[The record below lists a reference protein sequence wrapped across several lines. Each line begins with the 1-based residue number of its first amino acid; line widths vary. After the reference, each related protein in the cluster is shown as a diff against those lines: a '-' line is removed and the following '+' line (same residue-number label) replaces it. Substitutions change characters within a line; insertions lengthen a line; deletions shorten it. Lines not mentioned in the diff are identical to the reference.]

1 MQSNYYY
8 TWGVCHQ
15 YLCNNNQYHGHN
27 SRKRY
32 YHQVGGEEQVLRLA
46 GGNDT
51 VDEDVDDKKKSSQN
65 VVSERL
71 QLKKL
76 KNDTTTTTTTCG
88 TLKTGQVLFDKG
100 DKVYAAWWSQDTV
113 RSEANPTSWY
123 PGTIKAYKMSG
134 HQRVLYSV
142 VFDDGDKINNLEE
155 HHIMTK
161 PNYLKKMK
169 KELKPLFDKGDEVY
183 AAFWPDDKRS
193 ASTPSWY
200 PGKVKSYRVVKGSES
215 GVYGSTRFYDIE

>member
-8 TWGVCHQ
+8 TWGWGVGHQ
-15 YLCNNNQYHGHN
+15 YLCNNNNN

-32 YHQVGGEEQVLRLA
+32 YHQVNGGEEQVLRLA
-46 GGNDT
+46 GGGNDT
-51 VDEDVDDKKKSSQN
+51 VDEDVDDKKKSSHNN

-76 KNDTTTTTTTCG
+76 KNDTTTTTTGG
-88 TLKTGQVLFDKG
+88 TLKTGQVLYDKG
-100 DKVYAAWWSQDTV
+100 DKVYAAWWSQDLD
-113 RSEANPTSWY
+113 RSSAPPTGWY
-123 PGTIKAYKMSG
+123 SGTIKTYKMSS
-134 HQRVLYSV
+134 QQQVQYSV
-142 VFDDGDKINNLEE
+142 VFDDGDKLDNLEE
-155 HHIMTK
+155 HHVMTK
-161 PNYLKKMK
+161 PDYLKKMK

-200 PGKVKSYRVVKGSES
+200 PGKVKNYRVVKGSES

>member
-1 MQSNYYY
+1 MSMQSNYYY
-8 TWGVCHQ
+8 TWGWGVGHQ
-15 YLCNNNQYHGHN
+15 YLCNNNNN

-32 YHQVGGEEQVLRLA
+32 YHQVNGGEEQVLRLA
-46 GGNDT
+46 GGGNDT
-51 VDEDVDDKKKSSQN
+51 VDEKKESSY

-71 QLKKL
+71 QLKRL
-76 KNDTTTTTTTCG
+76 KNDTSATTTG
-88 TLKTGQVLFDKG
+88 GAKTGQVLFGKG
-100 DKVYAAWWSQDTV
+100 DKVYAAWWSQDLD
-113 RSEANPTSWY
+113 RSSAPPTSWY
-123 PGTIKAYKMSG
+123 SGTIKNYKISS
-134 HQRVLYSV
+134 QQQVLYSV
-142 VFDDGDKINNLEE
+142 VFDDGDKLDNLEE
-155 HHIMTK
+155 HHVMTK
-161 PNYLKKMK
+161 PDYLKKMK

>member
-1 MQSNYYY
+1 MQSNYY
-8 TWGVCHQ
+8 TWGWGAGHQ
-15 YLCNNNQYHGHN
+15 YNCNNNQYHGHN

-51 VDEDVDDKKKSSQN
+51 VDEDVDDKKKRSH

-76 KNDTTTTTTTCG
+76 KNDTTTTTTVG
-88 TLKTGQVLFDKG
+88 ALKTEQVLG
-100 DKVYAAWWSQDTV
+100 DKVYAAWWSQDLD
-113 RSEANPTSWY
+113 RSSAPPTSWY
-123 PGTIKAYKMSG
+123 PGTIKSYKISS
-134 HQRVLYSV
+134 QQVRYIV
-142 VFDDGDKINNLEE
+142 VFDDGDKLDNLEE
-155 HHIMTK
+155 HHVMTK
-161 PNYLKKMK
+161 PDYLKKMK

-200 PGKVKSYRVVKGSES
+200 PGKVKDYRVVKGSES
-215 GVYGSTRFYDIE
+215 GVYGTTRFYDIE

>member
-1 MQSNYYY
+1 MSMQSNYYY
-8 TWGVCHQ
+8 TWGVGHQ
-15 YLCNNNQYHGHN
+15 SYLCNNNQYHSHN

-32 YHQVGGEEQVLRLA
+32 YHQVGGEEEVLRLA

-51 VDEDVDDKKKSSQN
+51 DDEKKIKKSSH

-76 KNDTTTTTTTCG
+76 KNDTTTTTTGG
-88 TLKTGQVLFDKG
+88 TLKTEQVLYDKG
-100 DKVYAAWWSQDTV
+100 DKVYAAWWSQDTD

-123 PGTIKAYKMSG
+123 PGTIKTYKMSS
-134 HQRVLYSV
+134 QQQVQYSV
-142 VFDDGDKINNLEE
+142 VFDDGDKLHNLEE

-161 PNYLKKMK
+161 PDYLKKMK

-200 PGKVKSYRVVKGSES
+200 PGKVKNYRVVKGSEN